1 MRLDWFWF
9 LSPGHITPQFPSPDD
24 TTRTR
29 TTKTAKRI
37 ITTHTHTHYPN
48 SKRMIFVMDIFTA
61 HGLRIWITM
70 DYNGY
75 GNTGIMKKCIMSIT
89 VITITMITYLRPS
102 VFKVSHPGWTKI
114 IFITTCWKP
123 NDWFLDR
130 FTTAYFPLFYL
141 LFISFSLLYILSVLA
156 SIVFMDGSQYYGWYW
171 RLACIK
177 DFMVLWLIEWLVLIG
192 CVWM

>member
-9 LSPGHITPQFPSPDD
+9 LSPGHITPQFHSPDD
-24 TTRTR
+24 TTRIR

-37 ITTHTHTHYPN
+37 ITTHTHTHHPN
-48 SKRMIFVMDIFTA
+48 STRMIFVMDVFTA

-75 GNTGIMKKCIMSIT
+75 GNTGIMKKCIMSTI

-114 IFITTCWKP
+114 IFITICWKP
-123 NDWFLDR
+123 NDWLIDWLVHYRLFPRYFICFL
-130 FTTAYFPLFYL
+130 
-141 LFISFSLLYILSVLA
+141 SLSLYCTFCRLWLA
-156 SIVFMDGSQYYGWYW
+156 LCLW
-171 RLACIK
+171 
-177 DFMVLWLIEWLVLIG
+177 MVLSIMVGIEDWHV
-192 CVWM
+192 